1 MASASGLGFPIAV
14 AATIG
19 YVMGSWN
26 QPGLPPGSL
35 GYIYLPAVACIV
47 AASIFTA
54 PLGAKIARNMETANL
69 KHVFGGMLFFLAAFM
84 FNESR
89 KAFAL

>member
-1 MASASGLGFPIAV
+1 V
-14 AATIG
+14 
-19 YVMGSWN
+19 GSWN
-26 QPGLPPGSL
+26 HAGLPPGSL

-54 PLGAKIARNMETANL
+54 PLGAKMARSMNTANL
-69 KHVFGGMLFFLAAFM
+69 KQVFGVMLFFLAAFM

-89 KAFAL
+89 KAFGL